1 MKWYLKAF
9 QKYAIFKGRARRK
22 EFWMFFLI
30 NFIILL
36 VFTIIQEV
44 ADIPFLAAVYFLASM
59 LPTLALSVRR
69 LHDIGRSGWWIL
81 IYYVPFGS
89 IVLLVFAC
97 LDSEEGDNQYG
108 VNAKVSA

>member
-9 QKYAIFKGRARRK
+9 QKYAIFQGRARRK
-22 EFWMFFLI
+22 EYWMFFLI
-30 NFIILL
+30 HYIILL
-36 VFTIIQEV
+36 ALIIIQEV
-44 ADIPFLAAVYFLASM
+44 ADISFLFVVYFLATI

-81 IYYVPFGS
+81 IYYIPFGT

-97 LDSEEGDNQYG
+97 LDSQEGDNQYG
-108 VNAKVSA
+108 LNAKVPA